1 MRLQW
6 APVKKRAGKA
16 AAHLPVHMIKLTD
29 ARDHALCLGASERG
43 ALIRIIWGVPLARR
57 AYARFS
63 CGCFPGGIL
72 CTALRGTF
80 PARSAVLQNLTKLT
94 ARSQRL

>member
-43 ALIRIIWGVPLARR
+43 GDPNNLER
-57 AYARFS
+57 ASRP
-63 CGCFPGGIL
+63 PG
-72 CTALRGTF
+72 LRSF
-80 PARSAVLQNLTKLT
+80 FLWVLGRWDLLH
-94 ARSQRL
+94 RVEREIH

>member
-43 ALIRIIWGVPLARR
+43 AL
-57 AYARFS
+57 
-63 CGCFPGGIL
+63 
-72 CTALRGTF
+72 
-80 PARSAVLQNLTKLT
+80 
-94 ARSQRL
+94 